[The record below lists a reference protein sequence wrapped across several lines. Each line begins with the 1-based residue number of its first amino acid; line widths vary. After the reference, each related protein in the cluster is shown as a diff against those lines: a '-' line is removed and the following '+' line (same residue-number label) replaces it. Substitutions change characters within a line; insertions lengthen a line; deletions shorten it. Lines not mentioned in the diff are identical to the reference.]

1 LPDPARPSHCRTLA
15 PDRHKTD
22 HGRLA
27 ARLRPGGLMSQL
39 NTQSQFISPDEFYEQ
54 LIDAHRDLSL
64 EQSHAM
70 NAALVLLLSNH
81 IGDLDVVAQALAQA
95 RATVQPAH

>member
-1 LPDPARPSHCRTLA
+1 MNH
-15 PDRHKTD
+15 
-22 HGRLA
+22 
-27 ARLRPGGLMSQL
+27 L
-39 NTQSQFISPDEFYEQ
+39 NTQSQFTSPDDFYQQ

-81 IGDLDVVAQALAQA
+81 IGDLDVVADALIQA
-95 RATVQPAH
+95 RAAVRPAY

>member
-1 LPDPARPSHCRTLA
+1 MSH
-15 PDRHKTD
+15 
-22 HGRLA
+22 
-27 ARLRPGGLMSQL
+27 L
-39 NTQSQFISPDEFYEQ
+39 NTQSRFTSPDDFYER

-81 IGDLDVVAQALAQA
+81 IGNLDVVAEALSQA
-95 RATVQPAH
+95 RATVQTAH